1 MMGKQNNDGPKL
13 FYVGVDIERRIPPDH
28 PLRRVLQAV
37 DFGFVRPL
45 VAPLYGYNGHVSL
58 DPVVVLKLLFLCF
71 FENVRSERELMR
83 QLPMRLDW
91 MWFCGMDLEN
101 TPPDHSVL
109 SKARKRWGEAV
120 FERVFEQVVGL
131 CQQAGLLE
139 GRTVHADSTQL
150 KAHAS
155 MEARVS
161 RKLWEQLEAGSSETP
176 RVHPSPTDDDEDHP
190 EPHGGSTPEPKSETQ
205 GRGASDSSKTLTAL
219 KVNQRL
225 VSSVDPDAAVSTRRP
240 GNPKLGYR
248 DHRLVDDRQG
258 VILATVATAADRD
271 DGAMLGEL
279 LQRQHR
285 YTQITPQE
293 VVGDSMYGTQENYRM
308 LGEAKI
314 KAYLKKRRGKDSPK
328 VSWLELLPAGCRPRR
343 ALYLL
348 HRRQIRAEGSFAE
361 AHERMN
367 HRRCRWR
374 RRWRVQIQCYLVA
387 TVQNLKK
394 LIQVRYQPRTAA
406 MQNVMGFIDPVLF
419 FIKALRA
426 LMISQI

>member
-1 MMGKQNNDGPKL
+1 MMGRQHKNGPKL
-13 FYVGVDIERRIPPDH
+13 FYVGVDIAGRIPPDH
-28 PLRRVLQAV
+28 PLRRVLEVV

-58 DPVVVLKLLFLCF
+58 DPAVVLKLLFLCF

-91 MWFCGMDLEN
+91 LWFCGMDWESV
-101 TPPDHSVL
+101 PPDHSVL

-120 FERVFEQVVGL
+120 FERVFEQVLRL

-150 KAHAS
+150 KAQTS
-155 MEARVS
+155 LETRVS
-161 RKLWEQLEAGSSETP
+161 RKLWEQLEAGLPDRP
-176 RVHPSPTDDDEDHP
+176 RDRVSPADDDEDENAQGP
-190 EPHGGSTPEPKSETQ
+190 GGPGSRPKSVAQ
-205 GRGASDSSKTLTAL
+205 DSSVSSMNVMAM
-219 KVNQRL
+219 KVNARL
-225 VSSVDPDAAVSTRRP
+225 VSPVDPDAAVSTRCP

-248 DHRLVDDRQG
+248 DHRLVDECHG

-271 DGAMLGEL
+271 DGAMLGAL
-279 LQRQHR
+279 LDRQQR
-285 YTQITPQE
+285 YTRITPQE

-314 KAYLKKRRGKDSPK
+314 KAYLKKRRGKDSPR
-328 VSWLELLPAGCRPRR
+328 VSWLELLPAGCRPGR
-343 ALYLL
+343 ALYLM

-374 RRWRVQIQCYLVA
+374 RLWRVQIQCYLVA

-394 LIQVRYQPRTAA
+394 LIQKRYRPRAA
-406 MQNVMGFIDPVLF
+406 KVQKAMRFIDPALF
-419 FIKALRA
+419 FIDALLA
-426 LMISQI
+426 PMTSWI